1 MNTLKLLLIRG
12 GKIMKDKIMKSSLFL
27 LIFFLFVVK
36 IQKSW
41 AWEPGP
47 LEIGLF
53 VSERDLSLEVQ
64 QRVYTYV
71 ENPLYLGGAYFYS
84 KKEKRKV
91 QLGKAHIVVKD
102 FYQKE
107 FNFGLG
113 FQVVIGAVEN
123 IENNKENNNPKFDVI
138 SGGFKFLGEWNLM
151 QSQLEL
157 PFSVNGYVFYSPS
170 ILNLSEADRIIT
182 AGIGVN
188 YFVTTTASIGVRYEY
203 SKIFINDGTDK
214 NDENEKEEENSL
226 DWENGIIMLGISIS
240 F

>member
-64 QRVYTYV
+64 QRVYTYA
-71 ENPLYLGGAYFYS
+71 ENPLYLGLAYFYS
-84 KKEKRKV
+84 KKENRKV
-91 QLGKAHIVVKD
+91 QLGKVNMLVKD
-102 FYQKE
+102 FFQKE
-107 FNFGLG
+107 FNFGGG
-113 FQVVIGAVEN
+113 FQGVIGFVEN
-123 IENNKENNNPKFDVI
+123 NENNEQNNNPKFDI
-138 SGGFKFLGEWNLM
+138 FSIGFKLLGEWNLM

-170 ILNLSEADRIIT
+170 ILNFSEAERIII
-182 AGIGVN
+182 AGIGFN
-188 YFVTTTASIGVRYEY
+188 YYMTTTACIGLRGEY
-203 SKIFINDGTDK
+203 SKIFINDENGKDK
-214 NDENEKEEENSL
+214 ENNLNWENS
-226 DWENGIIMLGISIS
+226 IIMLGISIS